1 MDRDRLVFYSGT
13 FSLLEALEVEYRNRD
28 MAGIGCIIIDEKRE
42 DFLPADHLLQTLLP
56 EELERVE
63 LLFDGQM
70 LRIYTRE
77 FMQYMFDTELELR
90 VPVFVAIDPLPLCS

>member
-13 FSLLEALEVEYRNRD
+13 FSLLDALEVEYRSRRIS
-28 MAGIGCIIIDEKRE
+28 GIGCIIIDEKRE
-42 DFLPADHLLQTLLP
+42 DFLPADHFLQTMLP

-63 LLFDGQM
+63 LLFDGAM

-77 FMQYMFDTELELR
+77 FMQEMFDLELDLR
-90 VPVFVAIDPLPLCS
+90 PPVYVPDGDICW